1 MYTYTWTFNTWIIPP
16 VSLVLQWICWNVLQ
30 NQLVT
35 MFTFWKLKPLCNSGL
50 WIIIIWAWHNWHLLN
65 CVEII
70 NLKNKEQ
77 PKIEPISTNFRRG
90 LREQMIC
97 GGNNSNQSWTK
108 NRFFIEPTE
117 KSVLPS
123 LSSCTFDSCNRC
135 RSALLEGEHGNS

>member
-1 MYTYTWTFNTWIIPP
+1 MYTYTWTFNTLIIPP

-35 MFTFWKLKPLCNSGL
+35 MFSFWRLNPLCNSGL

-108 NRFFIEPTE
+108 TGSSLNQRKKAFCQVFQA
-117 KSVLPS
+117 VL
-123 LSSCTFDSCNRC
+123 LIRATDV
-135 RSALLEGEHGNS
+135 AVHY